1 VAWLTT
7 PGISILPGRPRP
19 RVRDSA
25 FPTSR
30 ADRSSICKT
39 KPAASQRVG
48 QGEQEFLLGLV
59 VFAEDKV
66 VEPAGH
72 QDRDE
77 RLLDRRT
84 RVLDRRLEGV
94 KLAVDGLG
102 PLRFERTAGDD
113 PHRDR
118 RHRRRD
124 ATASAAILEALTPFF
139 EDGAFQVPVID
150 RVIPLSEG
158 CSTYPQVA
166 RGKAR
171 GRLVLMP

>member
-1 VAWLTT
+1 MYFMPQSGAGISRSGAMCASAARMRSATSCGCSTRLVAWLTT
-7 PGISILPGRPRP
+7 PGISILPGGPRP
-19 RVRDSA
+19 RVRASA
-25 FPTSR
+25 CPTSR
-30 ADRSSICKT
+30 ADRSSICKR
-39 KPAASQRVG
+39 KPAATQRVG

-59 VFAEDKV
+59 VFVEDKV
-66 VEPAGH
+66 VEPAGR

-94 KLAVDGLG
+94 ELAVDGLG

-124 ATASAAILEALTPFF
+124 ATASAAILEAL
-139 EDGAFQVPVID
+139 
-150 RVIPLSEG
+150 
-158 CSTYPQVA
+158 
-166 RGKAR
+166 
-171 GRLVLMP
+171 M